1 MKAVIASSRNNFLIA
16 DSGETEYV
24 PRRDY
29 YIDNTIKSMSSDDN
43 NNINGASDNKIQRIS
58 NTTGGELVSIINNV
72 GSISSKAPTN
82 FFLDKNADNIFMI
95 NDGNL
100 DYLTPSDTKL
110 ISDSRVEM
118 VGIGAIDGIYYPDNS
133 STSFKAIVNK
143 STKTISIDPN
153 DSFNLSIE
161 NYIGKDGGNNNY
173 TSTVDS
179 LLDFDYNSLD
189 VALDQPDLVFSKD
202 GNTYILDNK
211 SSSDMISDMTLL
223 IAIDTP
229 AITGREP
236 IAIQSSSLYSKQDI
250 NNILIDNRENK
261 LLITE
266 GSSMKTS
273 QTLTSDLNTL
283 TFITLKDE
291 NNVDIN
297 LLNNTDVV
305 LDRVNSYSFFSSTDD
320 LGLSVYISESFVAK
334 KSPFIGSWKNYNGY
348 FSR

>member
-1 MKAVIASSRNNFLIA
+1 MLLLI
-16 DSGETEYV
+16 TWF
-24 PRRDY
+24 
-29 YIDNTIKSMSSDDN
+29 
-43 NNINGASDNKIQRIS
+43 
-58 NTTGGELVSIINNV
+58 SI
-72 GSISSKAPTN
+72 
-82 FFLDKNADNIFMI
+82 F
-95 NDGNL
+95 
-100 DYLTPSDTKL
+100 
-110 ISDSRVEM
+110 
-118 VGIGAIDGIYYPDNS
+118 
-133 STSFKAIVNK
+133 
-143 STKTISIDPN
+143 
-153 DSFNLSIE
+153 
-161 NYIGKDGGNNNY
+161 
-173 TSTVDS
+173 
-179 LLDFDYNSLD
+179 
-189 VALDQPDLVFSKD
+189 KD

-334 KSPFIGSWKNYNGY
+334 NPHSLAAGKTIMDTLADRDNSIYILTDSNIYHGTNPNNIDEFKNNAETPVPFDVSNMNSFVFEVGY
-348 FSR
+348 VYFFWN